1 MGAAIKIA
9 LMYINSH
16 QLDVRRPILKS
27 ASIPFKRTFLLMF
40 FLMYIKVIK
49 KRKKELHYKKE
60 EEERVKKY
68 SVDL

>member
-1 MGAAIKIA
+1 
-9 LMYINSH
+9 
-16 QLDVRRPILKS
+16 
-27 ASIPFKRTFLLMF
+27 MF